1 MKEKYD
7 KIDTDKK
14 NTAADFLVKF
24 AKSERERNKFRAIME
39 ALKPAII
46 QKQFQE
52 KQVQRQAS
60 SLQIQTAYRNRG
72 ARQEFERQRLL
83 GVPPNANPALYP
95 LLRGAG
101 TPLGDISVVSEED
114 FSAWLDTFGP

>member
-1 MKEKYD
+1 M
-7 KIDTDKK
+7 
-14 NTAADFLVKF
+14 
-24 AKSERERNKFRAIME
+24 
-39 ALKPAII
+39 I
-46 QKQFQE
+46 QLNF
-52 KQVQRQAS
+52 
-60 SLQIQTAYRNRG
+60 RNRNLNKT

-83 GVPPNANPALYP
+83 GVPPYANPALYP